1 MGGNYIQRVTAFFES
16 YFEIPEFYYR
26 DGKRVIRSE
35 AIQDL
40 MRQLVGMGVFQD
52 EEDVRKEALMDY
64 DVVLPPT
71 E

>member
-1 MGGNYIQRVTAFFES
+1 MGGSYIQRVTAFFES

-40 MRQLVGMGVFQD
+40 MRQLVAMGVFRD
-52 EEDVRKEALMDY
+52 EEEIRCEAVEDY